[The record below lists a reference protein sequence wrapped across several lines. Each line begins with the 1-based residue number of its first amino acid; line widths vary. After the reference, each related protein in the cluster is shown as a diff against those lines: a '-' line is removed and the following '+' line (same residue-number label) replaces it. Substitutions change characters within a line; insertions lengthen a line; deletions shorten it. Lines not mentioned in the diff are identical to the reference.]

1 MGKCFCDREAFLFR
15 LQERKIMT
23 IKEQVLLLLE
33 DHREEF
39 FSGEEIAGMLSVSR
53 AGVWKAVKTLQKEGY
68 AIEAVNNRGYV
79 LRKAPDVLSA
89 AFIGQE
95 LAKSGIS
102 LHIQVEKQ
110 VDSTNNVLKQYAAEG
125 EKRDMVLLAERQ
137 SAGRGRRGRSFYSP
151 EGTGLY
157 MSLLLHPQ
165 APPQEAAMLT
175 TLTAAAAARAVE
187 AVSGEESEIK
197 WVNDVRMRGRK
208 ISGILTEGS
217 SSLEEGRLE
226 YVVVGIG
233 INVYEPQ
240 EGFPEEVRE
249 VAGAVF
255 ASPAPKENMRN
266 RLAAEFL
273 KNFME
278 YYRTF
283 PSRDYLEEYRRR
295 CFVIGKR
302 VRILIPGGRQD
313 QTGCQSR
320 NKEPGPE
327 REYALVLGI
336 DDDCHLKVQ
345 YDDGAVEYLS
355 SGEISIRPE

>member
-1 MGKCFCDREAFLFR
+1 
-15 LQERKIMT
+15 
-23 IKEQVLLLLE
+23 
-33 DHREEF
+33 
-39 FSGEEIAGMLSVSR
+39 
-53 AGVWKAVKTLQKEGY
+53 
-68 AIEAVNNRGYV
+68 
-79 LRKAPDVLSA
+79 
-89 AFIGQE
+89 
-95 LAKSGIS
+95 
-102 LHIQVEKQ
+102 
-110 VDSTNNVLKQYAAEG
+110 
-125 EKRDMVLLAERQ
+125 
-137 SAGRGRRGRSFYSP
+137 
-151 EGTGLY
+151 
-157 MSLLLHPQ
+157 
-165 APPQEAAMLT
+165 MLT

-197 WVNDVRMRGRK
+197 WVNDVRMRGKK

-233 INVYEPQ
+233 INVYEP
-240 EGFPEEVRE
+240 EGGFPEEVKD

-313 QTGCQSR
+313 QTGCLNKTGGQGQPGGQGQTSSQNQAESQNQTICQSR
-320 NKEPGPE
+320 SKEPGPGPE

-345 YDDGAVEYLS
+345 YEDGIVEYLS
-355 SGEISIRPE
+355 SGEISIRPDE